1 MTQPPP
7 ASGSSVNSSVI
18 EAATLRKTNGDLV
31 AVDDIDIRVPRGS
44 CFGLLGPNGAGKTT
58 FLRMVVGKTPP
69 SGGRLEVLGLPVPA
83 AAGRMRA
90 RLGMVPQLDNLDPD
104 FTVAENLRMYA
115 RYFGLAGPVIEQRI
129 VSLLEFAVL
138 EQRADARIN
147 ALSGGMQRRLSLC
160 RALVNEPDLLILD
173 EPTTGLDPQARQMIW
188 QKLRQLR
195 ARGTTLVLT
204 THYLDE
210 AERLCDYVAIMD
222 HGRVLD
228 GDAPQTLISR
238 HIEPQVVEV
247 YGPGL
252 EDFHAAAGEQLAE
265 RSELVGETRFYY
277 VHEERALLEALDTVT
292 NLRFLHRRATLED
305 VFVKLT
311 GRDLRDG

>member
-1 MTQPPP
+1 MVQRPLRSEAPPP
-7 ASGSSVNSSVI
+7 SAVI
-18 EAATLRKTNGDLV
+18 EAIGLRKQYGDLV
-31 AVDDIDIRVPRGS
+31 AVAGVDVRVPRGS

-69 SGGRLEVLGLPVPA
+69 SGGSLEVLGLPVPA
-83 AAGRMRA
+83 QAGRMRA

-104 FTVAENLRMYA
+104 FTVAENLRTYA
-115 RYFGLAGPVIEQRI
+115 HYFGLSGPIIEQRI
-129 VSLLEFAVL
+129 VELLDFAAL
-138 EQRADARIN
+138 GQRADARIN

-160 RALVNEPDLLILD
+160 RALVNQPDLLILD

-195 ARGTTLVLT
+195 AQGMTLVLT
-204 THYLDE
+204 THYLEE
-210 AERLCDYVAIMD
+210 AERLCDHVAIMD
-222 HGRVLD
+222 HGRLLD
-228 GDAPQTLISR
+228 DAAPATLIER

-252 EDFHAAAGEQLAE
+252 EAFHDQTAARLAE
-265 RSELVGETRFYY
+265 RTELVGETRFYY
-277 VHEERALLEALDTVT
+277 AHDERALVAALG
-292 NLRFLHRRATLED
+292 NAPQLRFLHRRATLED